1 MKMIWPKVFTDDGYI
16 PGSVEEAKVSLF
28 TMQALLL
35 TGNKIPENFGK
46 GCVELS
52 KILGM
57 NTVSKAMS
65 EVGNTLSS
73 SMREHDR

>member
-1 MKMIWPKVFTDDGYI
+1 MIWPKVFTDDGYLPESI
-16 PGSVEEAKVSLF
+16 EEAKASLL

-35 TGNKIPENFGK
+35 TGNKPPKNFGK

-52 KILGM
+52 KILGG

-65 EVGNTLSS
+65 EVENALSL
-73 SMREHDR
+73 SMREQNR